1 MHLLINGQKPQLY
14 LHPRVTT
21 SKQTPTS
28 QHGLAQ
34 IHCLAEHYFLR
45 TGACCIILQAAPGRF
60 VIQRLVGAEPCFPF
74 PHWHDFILNRGLS
87 PTPKHETL
95 NTIMLQK
102 VHIVK

>member
-1 MHLLINGQKPQLY
+1 MHLLINVQKSQLC
-14 LHPRVTT
+14 LLPRGTP

-74 PHWHDFILNRGLS
+74 LTGM
-87 PTPKHETL
+87 TL
-95 NTIMLQK
+95 F
-102 VHIVK
+102 